1 MHRSKRLTTDN
12 FDKQP
17 QSFENYLS
25 DKLKLKKVIIFQLEL
40 YEKHYNK
47 IKRKSMYWIFFLAI
61 LLLGHGAAFLFM
73 LRDLYGFGGGE
84 GIAIS

>member
-1 MHRSKRLTTDN
+1 MRKI
-12 FDKQP
+12 
-17 QSFENYLS
+17 ENDEMYF
-25 DKLKLKKVIIFQLEL
+25 FQLEL